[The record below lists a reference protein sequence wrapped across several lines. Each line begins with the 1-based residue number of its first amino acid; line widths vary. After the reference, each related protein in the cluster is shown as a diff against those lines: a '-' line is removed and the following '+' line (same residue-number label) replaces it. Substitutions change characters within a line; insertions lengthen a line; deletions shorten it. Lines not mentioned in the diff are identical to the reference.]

1 MGVAFESPPK
11 GLIMSDDNVIPFPNK
26 RVEEAQERAD
36 FFYVMS
42 VYFVQNFKD
51 LFKNNVNDI
60 PMFIAFLTL
69 TEIMENHIADGEA
82 YIQDDDNGHIQ
93 LAMMEG
99 LHEHLVKEMK
109 ELAAEHD
116 ERKDHDIH

>member
-1 MGVAFESPPK
+1 
-11 GLIMSDDNVIPFPNK
+11 MSDDNVIPFPNK